1 MKKYNDLITYYTYD
15 TYDTT
20 KRAKSF
26 GTSPILFAY
35 RERSVQ
41 MDKLLVTIL
50 TCAVIIAKEVLN
62 DD

>member
-1 MKKYNDLITYYTYD
+1 MIPPTGRSLSGL
-15 TYDTT
+15 
-20 KRAKSF
+20 RPF
-26 GTSPILFAY
+26 FFAY